1 MDQIMIRRADAKEID
16 EVISIAVD
24 TIDESTGW
32 QIKAEQLDKE
42 RLNKAFR
49 DIINNK
55 SVVLCAFD
63 DQKLAGFVIFGPSGR
78 NIFTEERTGFIY
90 DLYVMPNYRGRG
102 IAQRLIADC
111 YKLTE
116 EMGFKTIAL
125 NVFAKNKPARKLYEK
140 LGFKEYTMVLRKD
153 I

>member
-1 MDQIMIRRADAKEID
+1 MNQIVIRQADEKEID
-16 EVISIAVD
+16 EVISISVD

-42 RLNKAFR
+42 HLSKALR
-49 DIINNK
+49 DIISNEG
-55 SVVLCAFD
+55 VVLCAFD
-63 DQKLAGFVIFGPSGR
+63 GRMLAGFVIFGPSGR
-78 NIFTEERTGFIY
+78 SVFTQEQTGFIY

-102 IAQRLIADC
+102 IAQRLIANC
-111 YKLTE
+111 YKLTK

-125 NVFAKNKPARKLYEK
+125 NVFARNKPARKLYEK

>member
-1 MDQIMIRRADAKEID
+1 MDQIVIRRADAKEID

-42 RLNKAFR
+42 HLNKALR
-49 DIINNK
+49 DIINNE

-63 DQKLAGFVIFGPSGR
+63 DQKLAGFVIFGPSGQS
-78 NIFTEERTGFIY
+78 IFTEERTGFIY

-102 IAQRLIADC
+102 VAQKLIADC

-125 NVFAKNKPARKLYEK
+125 NVFSKNKPARKLYEK